1 MMKARSFLFVAAI
14 GTAAVVS
21 IVLFSTTSYAQQ
33 NPAQRVSAVTRQFGI
48 AKSLYEDLQNPFNA
62 LLRQLKNARSVEQ
75 KAQTKKAIQAA
86 LAEYF
91 NSDMKQRRTELVKL
105 TSRSSG
111 MSAALEK
118 RAVAKEQL
126 VDLQLKSYKY
136 EVEGLGLFSKQ
147 RAESQWRERQK
158 LGYFGAIQ
166 SPVHMPSQLHLNQNG
181 VLTVTR
187 SGDVGPLKTAMSRV
201 SDGQKKLQSAKSEED
216 QMKATSELRNA
227 LSKYF
232 ELDMKARQQEIDTI
246 NAGLKK
252 MEDGLQKRADAKDDI
267 VDLQLQIIVNEA
279 EGLGFFRKSASISF
293 RKDSMPGPLRPMAIP
308 TSQFKPLR
316 SR

>member
-166 SPVHMPSQLHLNQNG
+166 SPVHMINQNG

-201 SDGQKKLQSAKSEED
+201 SDGQKKLQIAKSEED
-216 QMKATSELRNA
+216 QKKATSELRNA
-227 LSKYF
+227 LNEYF
-232 ELDMKARQQEIDTI
+232 DVDMKARQQEIDTI